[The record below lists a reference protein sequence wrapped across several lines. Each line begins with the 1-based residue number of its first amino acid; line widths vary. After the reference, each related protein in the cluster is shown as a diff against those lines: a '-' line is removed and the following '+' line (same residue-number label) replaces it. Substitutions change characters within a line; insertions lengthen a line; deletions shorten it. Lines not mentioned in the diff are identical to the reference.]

1 MALLLMLKLESALQQ
16 HFGIFRHSLN
26 VTVSEN
32 ILMNFFFNKMTKLT
46 FQEVLT
52 DLKFLDLQYRF

>member
-16 HFGIFRHSLN
+16 HFGIFRLSLN

-32 ILMNFFFNKMTKLT
+32 ILMNFFVNKMTKLT